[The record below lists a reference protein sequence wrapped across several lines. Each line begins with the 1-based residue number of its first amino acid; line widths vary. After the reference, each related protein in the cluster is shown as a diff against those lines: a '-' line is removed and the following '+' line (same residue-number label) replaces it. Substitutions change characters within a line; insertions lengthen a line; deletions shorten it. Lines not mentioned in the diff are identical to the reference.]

1 MKVLFLA
8 STFHDQSF
16 GKVLE
21 DLLALGDEETVAH
34 IDERISYIASRNGH
48 PQPPIAKPLRDVD
61 DELCEI
67 RTKYGKEDLLRVYYF
82 VDKETDSLVLLNAII
97 KPDGYK
103 KQSHYEGRA
112 GRKLERDIEESIQL
126 AMKFKTDYIISKH
139 DYQKYS
145 L

>member
-1 MKVLFLA
+1 LKVLFLA

-21 DLLALGDEETVAH
+21 DILALGDEEIIAC
-34 IDERISYIASRNGH
+34 IDEHIGYITDRNGH

-61 DELCEI
+61 GELCEI
-67 RTKYGKEDLLRVYYF
+67 RTKYGKEDLLRIYYF
-82 VDKETDSLVLLNAII
+82 VDKETDSLILLNAII
-97 KPDGYK
+97 KPDGRK
-103 KQSHYEGRA
+103 MQSHYEGKV

-126 AMKFKTDYIISKH
+126 ALKFKTDYLISKN